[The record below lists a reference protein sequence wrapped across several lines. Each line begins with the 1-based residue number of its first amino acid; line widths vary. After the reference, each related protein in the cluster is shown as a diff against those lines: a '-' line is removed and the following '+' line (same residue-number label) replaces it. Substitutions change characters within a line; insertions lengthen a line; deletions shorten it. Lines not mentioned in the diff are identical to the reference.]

1 MRKIVTSV
9 ALFMALL
16 FLISCAGMGGVG
28 SAGPSAS
35 PVIDRIAKRGELV
48 VGTAGSMPPLNFTSK
63 DGNVMGIEP
72 ELANRIASAMGVK
85 LTLKTMRFH
94 ELLPALENGGI
105 DMILSDMTI
114 TGKRNLK
121 VAFVG
126 PYFISGK
133 SVLTRIKTVAA
144 IQSAAEINRPEITL
158 AALKNS
164 TSQEFVETYTP
175 KARLVAVDD
184 YDQGVKM
191 VVDGKAQAL
200 IADYPICV
208 VSVFRYPDAQ
218 LTTLTKPLTF
228 EPIGIAVPAGDPLLV
243 NWLNNFL
250 TAARGSGDLERL
262 QKKWLEDASWL
273 YLLP

>member
-1 MRKIVTSV
+1 
-9 ALFMALL
+9 
-16 FLISCAGMGGVG
+16 MGGVG
-28 SAGPSAS
+28 SASPSAS

-208 VSVFRYPDAQ
+208 VSVFRYPAAQ